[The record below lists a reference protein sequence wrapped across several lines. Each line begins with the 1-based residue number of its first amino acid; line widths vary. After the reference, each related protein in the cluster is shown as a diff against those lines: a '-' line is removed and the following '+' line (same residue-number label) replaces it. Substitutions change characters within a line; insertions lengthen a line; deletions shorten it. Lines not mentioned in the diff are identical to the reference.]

1 MEEHAGE
8 LPASDRSR
16 APVRGWLKNPWFLLI
31 FGGAL
36 LLGLWIGIG
45 VRIEHVRRLAAEEI
59 RQTRGIQVSE
69 PLIPFQRFPAWV
81 PDWLGKLLPEYSR
94 LKINVID
101 QITFSRAPS
110 DHELI
115 LLSRLPGLQCLE
127 FVDGNSM
134 TDQQLLDLIQKN
146 PLTELRF
153 SPPKIFTLEHL
164 AALAENKEL
173 DRLCGLQGPF
183 DQSEVDGIAQIKSL
197 KSIELRG
204 PLEGS
209 ADIAGLARSLELWG
223 ITWDRSGLK
232 DDQFAH
238 LASIPTL
245 INIKLGETQL
255 TAESW
260 PLLDKMRLERIDLES
275 PEIDDSTIRGLIAKG
290 NLSELRLRGGKIG
303 QRGVINELLKLPK
316 LTSFEI
322 DVCGCTVE
330 CMRAMAT
337 RGYWSLYIRGGPNVT
352 DEWLADLAEEDFA
365 WIEIVNS
372 AITDEGI
379 EVLRGR
385 QELSQLAL
393 PGALLTD
400 RCVGVLNTLPAL
412 NSLDIRNT
420 AITDAGL
427 QELAIVSRD
436 PYIQMNLGGTR
447 VTVRGANEFL
457 GRHPKGRIEG
467 IKSISGRPIPHL
479 WRPLK
484 EADRNKN

>member
-1 MEEHAGE
+1 M
-8 LPASDRSR
+8 SDRSQ

-36 LLGLWIGIG
+36 LLGLWVGIG
-45 VRIEHVRRLAAEEI
+45 LRIEHLRRLAAEEI
-59 RQTRGIQVSE
+59 RQTPGVQVSK
-69 PLIPFQRFPAWV
+69 PLIPFKRFPAWV
-81 PDWLGKLLPEYSR
+81 PDWLGKLLPEDSR
-94 LKINVID
+94 LTINVIH
-101 QITFSRAPS
+101 QITFSRAPT

-115 LLSRLPGLQCLE
+115 LLSRLPGLQRLE
-127 FVDGNSM
+127 FADGNSM
-134 TDQQLLDLIQKN
+134 SDRQLLDLIQKN
-146 PLTELRF
+146 PLTELGF
-153 SPPKIFTLEHL
+153 SPPKIFTLQHL
-164 AALAENKEL
+164 AALAENKQLE
-173 DRLCGLQGPF
+173 RLCGLQGPF

-197 KSIELRG
+197 TSVELRG

-245 INIKLGETQL
+245 TNLKLGETQL

-260 PLLDKMRLERIDLES
+260 SLLDKMQLEDIDLES
-275 PEIDDSTIRGLIAKG
+275 PEIDDSTVRRLIAKG
-290 NLSELRLRGGKIG
+290 KLSRLRLRGGSISD
-303 QRGVINELLKLPK
+303 RGIINELLKLPQ
-316 LTSFEI
+316 LTHFEI

-337 RGYWSLYIRGGPNVT
+337 RGYWSLYIRGGLNVT
-352 DEWLADLAEEDFA
+352 DEWLADLVEEDFA
-365 WIEIVNS
+365 WIEILNS

-393 PGALLTD
+393 PGARLTD
-400 RCVGVLNTLPAL
+400 RCVGVLNTLSAL
-412 NSLDIRNT
+412 KSLDIRNT

-427 QELAIVSRD
+427 QELAIVNGD
-436 PYIQMNLGGTR
+436 PYMQMNIGGAH
-447 VTVRGANEFL
+447 VTVRGAKEFL
-457 GRHPKGRIEG
+457 SRHPKRRIEG
-467 IKSISGRPIPHL
+467 IKGSSPQRASNK

-484 EADRNKN
+484 EAGRDKK